1 MSDNFREKHRKKI
14 PNNSGRRNFLK
25 AALTSAGGAAGLSVL
40 GAGVAPGKAA
50 AAAVAGTNHDLP
62 NPTAP
67 LHDLSGKVAF
77 ITGGSSG
84 IGLGI
89 ARACSEAGMKVVI
102 TYRTPKHYDQ
112 ARTYFQDDNAGF
124 HGISVDVTD
133 RDGMA
138 RAADEAEKVFGNVH
152 LLVNNAGVGGGAV
165 TQATFNDWDFAV
177 GVNILG
183 VANGVQIFAPR
194 MIAHGE
200 PAHIVSTSSMSGLF
214 IGGTATVYTTTKYAV
229 VGMMESLRAEMAPH
243 NIGVSAF
250 CPGVVRSNIRDFN
263 RNRPEDLKN
272 PASVQQ
278 ERNRQMQQRMA
289 QARARMSEEQLAD
302 MRERYSEGAMDPLEC
317 GRKVLRGVRR
327 NDLFII
333 THPEYGQGIEDR
345 GEALTL
351 SIPSGDEP
359 PPPAR
364 VAIEKVVLTAQI
376 YIDEIRRLKGYGY

>member
-1 MSDNFREKHRKKI
+1 MSNKNPDNDRYHVSKNHA
-14 PNNSGRRNFLK
+14 RRNFLK
-25 AALTSAGGAAGLSVL
+25 TALASAGGVAGLSIAGSSVL
-40 GAGVAPGKAA
+40 PRASLAGS
-50 AAAVAGTNHDLP
+50 NHELP

-67 LHDLSGKVAF
+67 LRDLAGKVAF

-89 ARACSEAGMKVVI
+89 ARACAEAGMKVII
-102 TYRTPKHYDQ
+102 TYRTPEHYEE
-112 ARTYFQDDNAGF
+112 AKNYFQSDNAGF
-124 HGISVDVTD
+124 HAIRVDVTD

-138 RAADEAEKVFGNVH
+138 QAADEAEKVFGKVN

-183 VANGVQIFAPR
+183 VANGVQIFVPR

-200 PAHIVSTSSMSGLF
+200 PAHVVSTSSMSGLF
-214 IGGTATVYTTTKYAV
+214 IGGTATLYTTTKYAV
-229 VGMMESLRAEMAPH
+229 VGMMESLRAELVSH

-272 PASVQQ
+272 PASVEQ
-278 ERNRQMQQRMA
+278 ERNQQMQRMRA
-289 QARARMSEEQLAD
+289 QSRPQMTREQMAALQ
-302 MRERYSEGAMDPLEC
+302 ERYSNGAMDPLEC

-345 GEALTL
+345 CEALTL

-359 PPPAR
+359 APPDR
-364 VAIEKVVLTAQI
+364 IAIEERVLTAQV

>member
-1 MSDNFREKHRKKI
+1 MSDKDQRSKRNII
-14 PNNSGRRNFLK
+14 PDNNQRRNFLK
-25 AALTSAGGAAGLSVL
+25 AALASAGSAAGLSAI
-40 GAGVAPGKAA
+40 GAGVIPENAM
-50 AAAVAGTNHDLP
+50 AGTNHNLP

-67 LHDLSGKVAF
+67 LHDLTGKVAF

-89 ARACSEAGMKVVI
+89 ARACSEAGMKVII
-102 TYRTPKHYDQ
+102 TYRTPKHYQQ
-112 ARTYFQDDNAGF
+112 AKTYFQDDNAGF
-124 HGISVDVTD
+124 HAISVDVTD

-138 RAADEAEKVFGNVH
+138 RAADEAEKVFGKVH

-183 VANGVQIFAPR
+183 VANGVQIFVPR

-200 PAHIVSTSSMSGLF
+200 PAHVVSTSSMSGLF

-229 VGMMESLRAEMAPH
+229 VGMMESLRAELVPH
-243 NIGVSAF
+243 KIGVSAF
-250 CPGVVRSNIRDFN
+250 CPGVVQSDIRDFN
-263 RNRPEDLKN
+263 RNRPENLKN
-272 PASVQQ
+272 SAAEEKQRNQ
-278 ERNRQMQQRMA
+278 ERQKMM
-289 QARARMSEEQLAD
+289 ARMRSRMTKEQLAA
-302 MRERYSEGAMDPLEC
+302 MQKRYSNGAMDPLVC

-345 GEALTL
+345 CEALTL

-359 PPPAR
+359 APPAR
-364 VAIEKVVLTAQI
+364 VAIEQRVLTAQV
-376 YIDEIRRLKGYGY
+376 YIDEIRRLKGYGYD

>member
-1 MSDNFREKHRKKI
+1 MSDNYQDGKRNIEPR
-14 PNNSGRRNFLK
+14 NQQRRNFLK
-25 AALTSAGGAAGLSVL
+25 STLASAGSAAGLSAI
-40 GAGVAPGKAA
+40 GAGVIPDD
-50 AAAVAGTNHDLP
+50 VMAGSNHNLP

-67 LHDLSGKVAF
+67 LHDLAGKVAF

-89 ARACSEAGMKVVI
+89 ARACSEAGMKVII
-102 TYRTPKHYDQ
+102 TYRTPKHYQQ
-112 ARTYFQDDNAGF
+112 AKTFFQGDNAGF
-124 HGISVDVTD
+124 HAISVDVTD
-133 RDGMA
+133 RAGMA
-138 RAADEAEKVFGNVH
+138 RAADEAEKVFGKVH

-183 VANGVQIFAPR
+183 VANGVQIFVPR

-200 PAHIVSTSSMSGLF
+200 PAHVVSTSSMSGLF
-214 IGGTATVYTTTKYAV
+214 IGGTATIYTTTKYAV
-229 VGMMESLRAEMAPH
+229 VGMMESLRAELVPH

-250 CPGVVRSNIRDFN
+250 CPGVVRSDIRDFN
-263 RNRPEDLKN
+263 RNRPDNLKN
-272 PASVQQ
+272 SAAVEKERNQ
-278 ERNRQMQQRMA
+278 ERQKMM
-289 QARARMSEEQLAD
+289 ARMQSRMTKEQMAA
-302 MRERYSEGAMDPLEC
+302 MQKRYSNGAMDPLEC

-345 GEALTL
+345 CEALML
-351 SIPSGDEP
+351 SIPSNDAP

-364 VAIEKVVLTAQI
+364 VAIEERVLTAQI
-376 YIDEIRRLKGYGY
+376 YNDEIRKLKGYGYD